1 MNEASHARERSV
13 AGYELDPAF
22 YDEAFVA
29 PGVPRP
35 EYAELLAALDG
46 SDLTELCEAVVEKMR
61 EGGVSFG
68 TSEGVLPFL
77 VDPVPRVFRAPEWAE
92 LERGLVQRVD
102 ALNAFA
108 ADVYSDRRI
117 VREGR
122 VPERVLEGAVHLEP
136 EMRGVPVP
144 NGIYAG
150 VAGLDVVRDGY
161 GQLMVLEDNLR
172 TPSGLAYLEAAQ
184 DALEQ
189 CLPRTAEEHRPTHF
203 RWTLFGEVLRSAA
216 PEHAAGDASV
226 AMLSDGP
233 ENSAWWEHRVIAS
246 RLDVPI
252 VTLDDL
258 EHRDGALHTRV
269 RDRLRR
275 IDVVYRRTDVDR
287 LRDEAGR
294 PTAIADALLEPC
306 RSGNLACV
314 NAFGSGIGDDKLV
327 HAYVEEMIR
336 FYLGEEPVIPSV
348 PTYDLCEPDRLA
360 ECLDRLD
367 ELVVKPRTGHGGQG
381 VLIGPRAPRED
392 LERARSAIESE
403 PAAYVAQETV
413 ALSRH
418 PTVQRGELVP
428 RHVDLRPF
436 ILSAG
441 ERTSVVP
448 GGLTRVAFEPGE
460 LVVNSSQ
467 NGGGKAT
474 WVLA

>member
-1 MNEASHARERSV
+1 MTPDARARERTV
-13 AGYELDPAF
+13 EGYELDPAY

-35 EYAELLAALDG
+35 EYAELLGALEG
-46 SDLTELCEAVVEKMR
+46 ADLTELCESVVRSMR
-61 EGGVSFG
+61 DRGVSFG
-68 TSEGVLPFL
+68 TADGVLPFL
-77 VDPVPRVFRAPEWAE
+77 VDPVPRVLRAPEWAE
-92 LERGLVQRVD
+92 LERGLVQRVN

-117 VREGR
+117 IAEGR
-122 VPERVLEGAVHLEP
+122 VPERVLDGAVHHEP
-136 EMRGVPVP
+136 DMMGVPVP

-161 GQLMVLEDNLR
+161 GRLMVLEDNLR

-184 DALEQ
+184 DALEE
-189 CLPRTAEEHRPTHF
+189 CLPSTGAERRPTHF
-203 RWTLFGEVLRSAA
+203 RWTLFADVLRSAA
-216 PEHAAGDASV
+216 PDHAEGDPCV

-233 ENSAWWEHRVIAS
+233 ANSAWWEHQVIAE

-252 VTLDDL
+252 VTLADL
-258 EHRDGALHTRV
+258 EHRAGALHARV
-269 RDRLRR
+269 EGGLRR
-275 IDVVYRRTDVDR
+275 IDVIYRRTDVDR
-287 LRDEAGR
+287 LRDEDGR
-294 PTAIADALLEPC
+294 PTAIAEALVEPC
-306 RSGNLACV
+306 RRGNLACV
-314 NAFGSGIGDDKLV
+314 NAFGAGIGDDKLV
-327 HAYVEEMIR
+327 HAYVEEIIR
-336 FYLGEEPVIPSV
+336 FYLGEEPAVPSV
-348 PTYDLCEPDRLA
+348 PTYDLCEPAIRT
-360 ECLDRLD
+360 ECLERLD
-367 ELVVKPRTGHGGQG
+367 ELVVKPRTGHGGHG
-381 VLIGPRAPRED
+381 VVIGTRASREEI
-392 LERARSAIESE
+392 ERTRRAIEAY
-403 PAAYVAQETV
+403 PAGFVAQETV

-418 PTVQRGELVP
+418 PTVRHGALAP

-436 ILSAG
+436 ILSTG